1 MALISFKLRAP
12 VAFISLLVVIGG
24 LVWHV
29 NRRDRMAQNKDDS
42 IHQAGA
48 VPVPE
53 RPTPASEPVRNANP
67 ASFPPKSLFD
77 DVVRYTTAPDDVTQ
91 CAIAKEVAFSQTHLW
106 ESCALRM
113 STIQLVGPELDS
125 GAEAIAHFASV
136 YFHRGPE
143 QKQELISLL
152 QSDDLHLVR
161 GLLALL
167 KYTRDLNA
175 KGAIIYEGSSG
186 KPLGGAELLP
196 HISRIAT
203 RHPKLELSVATT
215 LCAYGGLAKSEID
228 TLLRIV
234 LSPDEEV
241 SVLARLEMRVHEVD
255 EELVKRLG
263 LDDEDTV
270 DRPLTEDQ
278 RDKILGYLKDR
289 GKTPTVG
296 PQKTDNSGASCNSLY
311 GDIVRYR
318 SAKDAA
324 ARVAIARGV
333 ASSQSNVLESCA
345 LRAGYTQGSSLDR
358 RALAHFVSAYFNRGE
373 KQKQE
378 LYSLLLSRDTQ
389 LVIGML
395 WLLWDARDLDPNG
408 ELNGEKPLGGSEVPT
423 RLSRLAKDRPDLAG
437 VAVITLGYYG
447 PLAKGETATLLRVVL
462 SDSESDSRDAKRVL
476 SSIDFDGL
484 YSKFSLD
491 LDKPL
496 TEEQRSAIEAYLQL
510 HGGK

>member
-1 MALISFKLRAP
+1 MGILSFKLRAS
-12 VAFISLLVVIGG
+12 VAFISLLVLIGG

-29 NRRDRMAQNKDDS
+29 NRRDRTAQNQDDPV
-42 IHQAGA
+42 HQAKA

-53 RPTPASEPVRNANP
+53 GPTPASEPVRNANP
-67 ASFPPKSLFD
+67 SSLPPKSLFD
-77 DVVRYTTAPDDVTQ
+77 DVERYIAAPDYATKG
-91 CAIAKEVAFSQTHLW
+91 AIAKEVAFSQTHLW

-113 STIQLVGPELDS
+113 STIDLIRDANSRPEESL
-125 GAEAIAHFASV
+125 AHFASV

-167 KYTRDLNA
+167 REAYDLDANGDLIP
-175 KGAIIYEGSSG
+175 KR
-186 KPLGGAELLP
+186 LGGAELLP

-203 RHPKLELSVATT
+203 RHPELELNVMYT
-215 LCAYGGLAKSEID
+215 LCAYGGLAKSEIG

-234 LSPDEEV
+234 LSPDDEV
-241 SVLARLEMRVHEVD
+241 SVLARLNLSVSEVD
-255 EELVKRLG
+255 DELVERLG
-263 LDDEDTV
+263 LDVAV
-270 DRPLTEDQ
+270 DGPLTEDQ

-289 GKTPTVG
+289 GKAPVAG
-296 PQKTDNSGASCNSLY
+296 PQKADNSGASCKSLY

-318 SAKDAA
+318 SAKDAV

-333 ASSQSNVLESCA
+333 ASSQSNLLESCT
-345 LRAGYTQGSSLDR
+345 LRAGYTRTSDLDQ

-378 LYSLLLSRDTQ
+378 LYSLLHSRDTQ

-395 WLLWDARDLDPNG
+395 WLLWTARDLDPNG
-408 ELNGEKPLGGSEVPT
+408 ELNDHKPLGGSEMPPL
-423 RLSRLAKDRPDLAG
+423 LSMVIRDRPDLAG
-437 VAVITLGYYG
+437 VVAITLGYYG

-462 SDSESDSRDAKRVL
+462 SDSESDSQHAKQAL
-476 SSIDFDGL
+476 SSIDFDGV

-491 LDKPL
+491 PDQPL
-496 TEEQRSAIEAYLQL
+496 TKEQRTAIEAYLQL